1 VNTGYGC
8 KMTVQP
14 SNASGPEAPRI
25 ALMFPGQG
33 SHGADMDDPY
43 RGTDLFERGL
53 ELLGEDPF
61 AKLDEGTRW
70 QQPAVFLCSVC
81 AWDAAGRPGA
91 GAGLGHSLG
100 EYAALV
106 AAGALEFDQA
116 LSLVDRRAE
125 AMARAAADRPGGMV
139 ALLGGRSE
147 AVEELADELGLTVAN
162 DNAPGQ
168 VVLSG
173 DRDRVEQAAERAR
186 EAGAKARILDV
197 AGSFHSSAMEPALR
211 ALREALSKVDF
222 RSPQFPVFSCG
233 TAAPFSDPAE
243 ELATNMVRPV
253 RWRQVVEAALAGGIE
268 RFRELGPGSV
278 LTGLVRRI
286 EASTTAEARA

>member
-1 VNTGYGC
+1 MGR
-8 KMTVQP
+8 KMTVQQ
-14 SNASGPEAPRI
+14 SNASGAETPRV

-33 SHGADMDDPY
+33 SHGAGMDDPY

-53 ELLGEDPF
+53 ALLDEDPF

-81 AWDAAGRPGA
+81 AWDAAGRPDA

-106 AAGALEFDQA
+106 AASALEFEQA
-116 LSLVDRRAE
+116 LGLVDRRAE
-125 AMARAAADRPGGMV
+125 AMARAAAERPGRMI
-139 ALLGGRSE
+139 ALLGGRSD
-147 AVEELADELGLTVAN
+147 AVEDLAHEVELTVAN

-173 DRDRVEQAAERAR
+173 DRDRVEQVAERAR
-186 EAGAKARILDV
+186 EAGAKARVLDV
-197 AGSFHSSAMEPALR
+197 AGSFHSPAMEPALR

-243 ELATNMVRPV
+243 ELAANMVRPV
-253 RWRQVVEAALAGGIE
+253 RWRRVVEAALAGGIE
-268 RFRELGPGSV
+268 RFRELGPGRV

-286 EASTTAEARA
+286 EADAIVEARA